1 RDMVGVAQTGSGK
14 TLCYVLPAFVRIA
27 REGVQRGPKCV
38 VLAPTRELAQQIQS
52 VVRRYQFVSS
62 VCLYG
67 GASRMPQMQ
76 ALRNNNPQIIIATPG
91 RMNDFVESS
100 VVDLR
105 TVDYLVLDEADRML
119 DMGFEPQIRRI
130 IDQMPKER
138 QTVMWSATWP
148 KEVKALAAHYMR
160 DYIQINVGGN
170 ELVANKNIE
179 QIVEICEDFDKK
191 AKLIEVLHRIKG
203 ESKDS
208 KTLIFAR
215 TKQSVDYLTNGLQS
229 KGFRAVSIHGDK
241 SQAVRDRVLSDF
253 RSNRIPILVATDVAA
268 RGLDVDDIKYVINYD
283 YPNTGEDY
291 VHRIG
296 RTGRRDKKGTAFTFL
311 SQNEAKQANELIE
324 ILRESNQT
332 VSPQLL
338 EMAEMSRNTKDVHK
352 RRRFGTP

>member
-1 RDMVGVAQTGSGK
+1 MMQTSGPDLQVLNQFNTNIMNEAKGVDSRIREFWLKHDIAVHGRDAPLPVLDMNGFSWPPAIQQALQSDGHSAPTPIQSQGWPIVLLDRDMVGVAQTGSGK

-52 VVRRYQFVSS
+52 VVRRYQFASS

-241 SQAVRDRVLSDF
+241 SQAVRDRVLS
-253 RSNRIPILVATDVAA
+253 
-268 RGLDVDDIKYVINYD
+268 GLSLS
-283 YPNTGEDY
+283 YP
-291 VHRIG
+291 
-296 RTGRRDKKGTAFTFL
+296 
-311 SQNEAKQANELIE
+311 
-324 ILRESNQT
+324 
-332 VSPQLL
+332 
-338 EMAEMSRNTKDVHK
+338 
-352 RRRFGTP
+352 